1 MTSPQQAYTHQVRHH
16 LLDLQNGTSRIEACA
31 LVTAD
36 GLLIAS
42 VLTSAVDS
50 DRFGAM
56 CASLLALASRTAQ
69 EIQRG
74 ALRQIILE
82 GESGPVLLMRVGS
95 NKLLAVAAAAGANLG
110 LVIHGARRTASALAV
125 LGD

>member
-1 MTSPQQAYTHQVRHH
+1 LNSPLQSYAHLARKH
-16 LLDLQNGTSRIEACA
+16 LLDLQTGTSRIEACA
-31 LVTAD
+31 LVTSD

-42 VLTSAVDS
+42 VLTNAVDS

-74 ALRQIILE
+74 VLRQIILD
-82 GESGPVLLMRVGS
+82 GDGGPVLLTRVGS
-95 NKLLAVAAAAGANLG
+95 NKVLAVAAASGANLG